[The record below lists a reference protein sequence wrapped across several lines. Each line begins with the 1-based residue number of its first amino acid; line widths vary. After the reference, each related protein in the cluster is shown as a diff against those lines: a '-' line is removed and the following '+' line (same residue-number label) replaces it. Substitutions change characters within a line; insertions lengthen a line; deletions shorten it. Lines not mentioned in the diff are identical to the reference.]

1 MKFSFIRVVL
11 VFVGI
16 FAIYSCGSRKEIVY
30 FQNIDST
37 ASYDGSKNYEAKLQ
51 PDDLLSIIVSADSPE
66 VTTPFNLPD
75 FEGNDAANRGFKT
88 YLIDSEGFIDFPIL
102 RKQKL
107 GGLTRTEAHA
117 KLVAA
122 ISEYINNPTIN
133 LRIVNYKVSVLGEVA
148 RPNSYTIS
156 GERITVLE
164 ALSMAGDLTIY
175 GKRENVLVI
184 REIEGKKTFARLDLT
199 KSDILN
205 SPFYYL
211 GQNDVVFVEQNKTRI
226 NSSKIGPDVGVILS
240 AVSILITLGVLL
252 TR

>member
-1 MKFSFIRVVL
+1 MKFSFIKIVIVFTAML
-11 VFVGI
+11 VI
-16 FAIYSCGSRKEIVY
+16 SSCASRKEIVY
-30 FQNIDST
+30 LQNIDDT
-37 ASYDGSKNYEAKLQ
+37 ASYENSKSYEAKLQ

-66 VTTPFNLPD
+66 VTAPFNLPD
-75 FEGNDAANRGFKT
+75 FEGNDAENRGFKT
-88 YLIDSEGFIDFPIL
+88 YLIDSEGYIDFPIL

-117 KLVAA
+117 KLITA

-133 LRIVNYKVSVLGEVA
+133 LRIVNYKISVLGEVLK
-148 RPNSYTIS
+148 PNSYNIS
-156 GERITVLE
+156 GERITILE

-205 SPFYYL
+205 SPYYYL
-211 GQNDVVFVEQNKTRI
+211 GQNDVVFVEPNKTKI
-226 NSSKIGPDVGVILS
+226 NSSKIGPDIGVIIS
-240 AVSILITLGVLL
+240 SISVLIALGVLL